1 MVCQYDVELYQKIEE
16 LIGKKLPVFTAEEE
30 EVLLLLE
37 QVSEAQRLTT
47 IHMREKDSTRKKGK
61 RKGFGDDDDA
71 DHPASGSKRFK
82 NQEKGKRPKKKS
94 K

>member
-1 MVCQYDVELYQKIEE
+1 MTHRHTHARKGFHQ
-16 LIGKKLPVFTAEEE
+16 
-30 EVLLLLE
+30 
-37 QVSEAQRLTT
+37 
-47 IHMREKDSTRKKGK
+47 KKGK

-71 DHPASGSKRFK
+71 DHPASGGKRFK